1 MASHILE
8 RLTAIRRLMASVQET
23 SSHEMASHAQRD
35 VLVSAI
41 RRHKVDSDEQS
52 EIAEQIM
59 GVAWSG
65 DDHEAPLK
73 ALFAEKEPL
82 TAPSARPRAQDY
94 TATDAYYEQEHWE
107 VMGSDAPTA
116 AKLNVI
122 LRQPI
127 KLGLRICSEE
137 TSQKLTG
144 LLIAVT
150 EGIDAGLAMNDAQR
164 NGTLR
169 YVKKEF
175 KKAIGRAQPCVTQL
189 VALPPSPSEL
199 LRKEPELYVAVYG
212 ESMPVSCPLA
222 VTALDDLTRQV
233 PMRLHAPK
241 SAACTTLNLGMP
253 QIPNGGTGGVQG
265 WMQSMQQMNQLTLAF
280 MQHMADPGRP
290 MRLPPSGVVPPL
302 GFEEAFRRQ
311 PTNDGSVPIQF
322 NFPGAVVPPPP
333 SGEQGNAFT
342 FRRPQTFAEDEGH
355 RSPRASEE
363 APKREEAPNV
373 KKEPERV
380 TEPPATPAPKA
391 EKDVDTPG
399 TKGKGA
405 RPSVEARVADI
416 MRLMEKKTEDA
427 EPTTAPKRKKAR
439 VAPEAKGA
447 PKRKREPAAPTAKAK
462 KAAGKKKDGSS
473 GKAKR
478 AKADG
483 KPKATTKKCK
493 KGWVVKTYPR
503 YGEREGLTYSLWVA
517 PGGTVYR
524 TRKEAVSKGFVA

>member
-416 MRLMEKKTEDA
+416 MRLMEKKQRTPSQQRRPSA
-427 EPTTAPKRKKAR
+427 RRLALLPKRKERPSANVSPLLQPRKQRRPLERRKTAQAAR
-439 VAPEAKGA
+439 RNERRRTAS
-447 PKRKREPAAPTAKAK
+447 PKLQLRNARR
-462 KAAGKKKDGSS
+462 AGWLKHTLAMGNV
-473 GKAKR
+473 R
-478 AKADG
+478 A
-483 KPKATTKKCK
+483 
-493 KGWVVKTYPR
+493 
-503 YGEREGLTYSLWVA
+503 
-517 PGGTVYR
+517 
-524 TRKEAVSKGFVA
+524 